1 MASLLICAF
10 QFLGCLVWVLNVAE
24 SDGFA
29 QEPSPGFV
37 RADVPC
43 HGPLSVEAISDLIK
57 NGVTVPRQRQW
68 IAVCGLGFPST
79 DEIVEQLRVAGVT
92 GAILELIGSEDV
104 QKRAELAFWTSVKDR
119 NDPKLLQEYLRRYA
133 NGDFAPQ
140 ATSLLRP
147 WRIEELRI
155 VVPAK
160 ILEQKW
166 TEAFP
171 LAAELVGI
179 SPSDKQAQRW
189 KELIAARLAAA
200 EKHVERRKDL
210 DKVGFDFAEIPAGTF
225 LMGSKSGQV
234 SERPPHTVQITKAF
248 EISTTEVTQQQWTWL
263 METNP
268 SQFRGEKRPVDS
280 VTLYEAEQFIHRL
293 NLRNDG
299 YIYRLPTE
307 AEWEYA
313 ARAGSLGE
321 YTGKLDAV
329 AWYKSNSGGSSHEV
343 AQKEPNAYGLFDVHG
358 NVWEWCAD
366 RYKESYYSES
376 PSSDPKGPSD
386 GLDRVLRGGSW
397 FYAERFQRLSVRWK
411 LPPSVRNANVGF
423 RVLRQEPD

>member
-1 MASLLICAF
+1 
-10 QFLGCLVWVLNVAE
+10 
-24 SDGFA
+24 
-29 QEPSPGFV
+29 
-37 RADVPC
+37 
-43 HGPLSVEAISDLIK
+43 
-57 NGVTVPRQRQW
+57 
-68 IAVCGLGFPST
+68 
-79 DEIVEQLRVAGVT
+79 
-92 GAILELIGSEDV
+92 
-104 QKRAELAFWTSVKDR
+104 
-119 NDPKLLQEYLRRYA
+119 
-133 NGDFAPQ
+133 
-140 ATSLLRP
+140 
-147 WRIEELRI
+147 
-155 VVPAK
+155 
-160 ILEQKW
+160 
-166 TEAFP
+166 
-171 LAAELVGI
+171 
-179 SPSDKQAQRW
+179 
-189 KELIAARLAAA
+189 
-200 EKHVERRKDL
+200 
-210 DKVGFDFAEIPAGTF
+210 
-225 LMGSKSGQV
+225 
-234 SERPPHTVQITKAF
+234 
-248 EISTTEVTQQQWTWL
+248 